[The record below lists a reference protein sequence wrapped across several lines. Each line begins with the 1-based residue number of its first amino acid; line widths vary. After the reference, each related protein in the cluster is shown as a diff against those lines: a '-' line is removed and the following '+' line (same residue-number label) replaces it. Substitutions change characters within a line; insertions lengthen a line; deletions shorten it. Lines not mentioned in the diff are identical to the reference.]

1 MFYYT
6 EITRN
11 RHPWA
16 TWLPVPR
23 GLLWRSTSVASKS
36 KGVHFLASSGWQS
49 TRPGM
54 ECEYCNI
61 ICVDCN
67 ESKGLAVDVTG
78 QERDRTMEFEV
89 ATVASLGR
97 HHMLLFVT

>member
-11 RHPWA
+11 RDPWA

-61 ICVDCN
+61 IC
-67 ESKGLAVDVTG
+67 G
-78 QERDRTMEFEV
+78 QVPQLYCTKVEV
-89 ATVASLGR
+89 GDPD
-97 HHMLLFVT
+97 